1 MARGGSNPPFRTNIL
16 PSSGM
21 KSALQQRAEAAAER
35 FRTARKP
42 VVIEF
47 AGVPKAGKTSTL
59 GQVHAFLKRCG
70 FRVEVVVEHASICPI
85 RDKKHANFN
94 VWTACTT
101 LSQILEKTQIPSRP
115 GDPDV
120 LILDRGLFDA
130 VNWFAIME
138 RLARIRR
145 AERELIERFLL
156 MDDWRRRIT
165 GVVVMTASPADSME
179 RERGYLPV
187 DGATGSIMNEDVL
200 RTALETTRETAARL
214 RKKQFRIFEVDTSR
228 RASPGPQATAEE
240 AADLVLRLIEEQ
252 LEEEILFLPADA
264 VAPLFETDTWIGRTA
279 AQQLVEMFTSEG
291 TFRSRE
297 TVESDLTL
305 VQALPVVVVR
315 NRRGDLLRLRRRE
328 QRKDNPLHG
337 KIVIWAGGH
346 VRREDGANGPSI
358 GRGAVRE
365 LQEELRLSVEPRE
378 LELLGAVWIRGR
390 DGDRTRRHVAIVYEW
405 RAQTDDVAV
414 ALSATEFFERRGT
427 SLSGSFIAPDRL
439 ATDVDDGRICEPW
452 SVEIARRLLPEGEL
466 VEPRL
471 V

>member
-1 MARGGSNPPFRTNIL
+1 
-16 PSSGM
+16 M

-35 FRTARKP
+35 FSTARKP

-47 AGVPKAGKTSTL
+47 AGVPKAGKTTTL

-130 VNWFAIME
+130 VNWFAVME
-138 RLARIRR
+138 CLARIRK
-145 AERELIERFLL
+145 AEREQIESFLL
-156 MDDWRRRIT
+156 MDDWRKRIT
-165 GVVVMTASPADSME
+165 GVIVMTASPADSME

-187 DGATGSIMNEDVL
+187 DGTAGSIMNDDVL
-200 RTALETTRETAARL
+200 RTMLDTTRETAARL
-214 RKKQFRIFEVDTSR
+214 RKKHFRIFEVDTSR
-228 RASPGPQATAEE
+228 NASADPRATAEDV
-240 AADLVLRLIEEQ
+240 ADLVLRLIEEQ
-252 LEEEILFLPADA
+252 LDEEILFLPADT
-264 VAPLFETDTWIGRTA
+264 VAPLFETETWIGKAA
-279 AQQLVEMFTSEG
+279 AQQLVELFTTKG

-297 TVESDLTL
+297 TVESDVTL

-315 NRRGDLLRLRRRE
+315 NRSGDLLRLKRRE

-358 GRGAVRE
+358 GHGAARE
-365 LQEELRLSVEPRE
+365 LQEELRLSVEPGE
-378 LELLGAVWIRGR
+378 LQMLGAVWMRGR
-390 DGDRTRRHVAIVYEW
+390 DGDRTRRHVAIVHEW
-405 RAQTDDVAV
+405 RARTDDVAV

-427 SLSGSFIAPDRL
+427 SLSGSFVAPRQL
-439 ATDVDDGRICEPW
+439 ATDIDKGRICEPW
-452 SVEIARRLLPEGEL
+452 SVEIARHLLPEGEL
-466 VEPRL
+466 VEPLL

>member
-1 MARGGSNPPFRTNIL
+1 M
-16 PSSGM
+16 
-21 KSALQQRAEAAAER
+21 
-35 FRTARKP
+35 
-42 VVIEF
+42 VEF
-47 AGVPKAGKTSTL
+47 AGVPKAGKTTTL

-130 VNWFAIME
+130 VNWFAVME

-145 AERELIERFLL
+145 AEREVIEKFLL
-156 MDDWRRRIT
+156 MDDWRKRIT
-165 GVVVMTASPADSME
+165 GVIVMTASPADSME

-187 DGATGSIMNEDVL
+187 DGASGSIMNDDVL
-200 RTALETTRETAARL
+200 RTMLETTRKTAARL
-214 RKKQFRIFEVDTSR
+214 RKKDFRIFEVDTSKNT
-228 RASPGPQATAEE
+228 AANPQATAEE
-240 AADLVLRLIEEQ
+240 VADLVLSLIEEQ
-252 LEEEILFLPADA
+252 LEEEILFLPADT
-264 VAPLFETDTWIGRTA
+264 VAPLFGNTTWIGKTA
-279 AQQLVEMFTSEG
+279 AQQLVESFSTEG

-315 NRRGDLLRLRRRE
+315 NRSGDLLRLKRKE

-358 GRGAVRE
+358 GQGAVRE

-378 LELLGAVWIRGR
+378 LEMLGAVWIRGR
-390 DGDRTRRHVAIVYEW
+390 EGDRTRRHIAIVYEW
-405 RAQTDDVAV
+405 RARTDDVAV

-427 SLSGSFIAPDRL
+427 SLSGSFVAPRQLVADI
-439 ATDVDDGRICEPW
+439 DNGRICEPW
-452 SVEIARRLLPEGEL
+452 SVEIARHLLPEGEL
-466 VEPRL
+466 AEPRL

>member
-1 MARGGSNPPFRTNIL
+1 
-16 PSSGM
+16 M

-35 FRTARKP
+35 FSTARKP

-47 AGVPKAGKTSTL
+47 AGVPKAGKTTTL

-130 VNWFAIME
+130 VNWFAVME
-138 RLARIRR
+138 CLARIRK
-145 AERELIERFLL
+145 AEREQIESFLL
-156 MDDWRRRIT
+156 MDDWRKRIT
-165 GVVVMTASPADSME
+165 GVIVMTASPADSME

-187 DGATGSIMNEDVL
+187 DGTAGSIMNDDVL
-200 RTALETTRETAARL
+200 RTMLDTTRETAARL
-214 RKKQFRIFEVDTSR
+214 RKKHFRIFEVDTSR
-228 RASPGPQATAEE
+228 NASADPRATAEDV
-240 AADLVLRLIEEQ
+240 ADLVLRLIEEQ
-252 LEEEILFLPADA
+252 LDEEILFLPADT
-264 VAPLFETDTWIGRTA
+264 VAPLFETETWIGKAA
-279 AQQLVEMFTSEG
+279 AQQLVELFTTKG

-297 TVESDLTL
+297 TVESDVTL

-315 NRRGDLLRLRRRE
+315 NRSGDLLRLKRRE

-358 GRGAVRE
+358 GHGAARE
-365 LQEELRLSVEPRE
+365 LQEELRLSVEPGE
-378 LELLGAVWIRGR
+378 LQMLGAVWMRGR
-390 DGDRTRRHVAIVYEW
+390 DGDRTRRHVAIVHEW
-405 RAQTDDVAV
+405 RARTDDVAV

-427 SLSGSFIAPDRL
+427 SLSGSFMAPRQL
-439 ATDVDDGRICEPW
+439 ATDIDNGRICEPW
-452 SVEIARRLLPEGEL
+452 SVEIARHLLPEGEL
-466 VEPRL
+466 VEPLL

>member
-1 MARGGSNPPFRTNIL
+1 M
-16 PSSGM
+16 
-21 KSALQQRAEAAAER
+21 
-35 FRTARKP
+35 
-42 VVIEF
+42 VVEF
-47 AGVPKAGKTSTL
+47 AGVPKAGKSTTL

-101 LSQILEKTQIPSRP
+101 LSRILEKTQIPSRP

-120 LILDRGLFDA
+120 LLLDRGLFDA
-130 VNWFAIME
+130 VNWFAVME

-145 AERELIERFLL
+145 AERESIERFLL
-156 MDDWRRRIT
+156 MDDWRKRIT
-165 GVVVMTASPADSME
+165 GVIVMTASPADSME

-187 DGATGSIMNEDVL
+187 DGASGSIMNEDVL
-200 RTALETTRETAARL
+200 CTMLDTTRKTAARL
-214 RKKQFRIFEVDTSR
+214 GRRHFRIVEVDTSR
-228 RASPGPQATAEE
+228 DASAGPRATAEE
-240 AADLVLRLIEEQ
+240 VADLVLRLIEEQ
-252 LEEEILFLPADA
+252 LEEEILSLPADT
-264 VAPLFETDTWIGRTA
+264 VAPLFDETTWIGRTA
-279 AQQLVEMFTSEG
+279 AQGLVDLFTTQG

-297 TVESDLTL
+297 SVEADPAR

-315 NRRGDLLRLRRRE
+315 NGSGDLLRLKRRE
-328 QRKDNPLHG
+328 QRRDSPLHG

-365 LQEELRLSVEPRE
+365 LQEELRISVEPSE

-405 RAQTDDVAV
+405 RARTDDVAV

-427 SLSGSFIAPDRL
+427 SLSGSFVAPRQL
-439 ATDVDDGRICEPW
+439 ATDVDNGLLCEPW
-452 SVEIARRLLPEGEL
+452 SVEIVRHLLPEGKL

>member
-1 MARGGSNPPFRTNIL
+1 
-16 PSSGM
+16 M

-35 FRTARKP
+35 FGTARKP

-47 AGVPKAGKTSTL
+47 AGVPKAGKTTTL

-70 FRVEVVVEHASICPI
+70 FRVEVVVEHASICPV

-130 VNWFAIME
+130 VNWFAVME
-138 RLARIRR
+138 RLARIRE

-156 MDDWRRRIT
+156 MDDWRKRIT
-165 GVVVMTASPADSME
+165 GVIVMTASPADSME

-187 DGATGSIMNEDVL
+187 EGTTGSIMNDDVL
-200 RTALETTRETAARL
+200 RTMLETTRETASRL
-214 RKKQFRIFEVDTSR
+214 RKEKHFRIFEVDTSR
-228 RASPGPQATAEE
+228 DASAGPRATAER
-240 AADLVLRLIEEQ
+240 ATDLVLGLIEEQ
-252 LEEEILFLPADA
+252 LEEEILFLPADTA
-264 VAPLFETDTWIGRTA
+264 APLFETGTWIGKTA
-279 AQQLVEMFTSEG
+279 AQQLVELFTARG
-291 TFRSRE
+291 AFRSRE
-297 TVESDLTL
+297 AVESDLTL

-315 NRRGDLLRLRRRE
+315 NRRGDLLRLKRRE

-358 GRGAVRE
+358 RNGAIRE
-365 LQEELRLSVEPRE
+365 LQEELRLSIEPRD
-378 LELLGAVWIRGR
+378 LELLGAVWVRSR
-390 DGDRTRRHVAIVYEW
+390 DGDRTRRHVAIVHEW

-427 SLSGSFIAPDRL
+427 SLSGSFVAPEQL
-439 ATDVDDGRICEPW
+439 ARDVDDGRICEPW

>member
-1 MARGGSNPPFRTNIL
+1 
-16 PSSGM
+16 M
-21 KSALQQRAEAAAER
+21 KSTLQQRAEAAAKR

-42 VVIEF
+42 EVIEF
-47 AGVPKAGKTSTL
+47 AGVPKAGKTTTL

-101 LSQILEKTQIPSRP
+101 LAQILERTQIPSRP
-115 GDPDV
+115 DDPDV

-130 VNWFAIME
+130 VNWFAVME
-138 RLARIRR
+138 RLARIRE
-145 AERELIERFLL
+145 AERDLVERFLL
-156 MDDWRRRIT
+156 MDDWRKRIT
-165 GVVVMTASPADSME
+165 GVIVMTASPADSME

-187 DGATGSIMNEDVL
+187 DGAAGSIMNDDVL
-200 RTALETTRETAARL
+200 HTMLQTTRKTAARL
-214 RKKQFRIFEVDTSR
+214 RRKHFQIFEVDTSR
-228 RASPGPQATAEE
+228 DASASPQATAEE
-240 AADLVLRLIEEQ
+240 VADLVLGLIEEQ
-252 LEEEILFLPADA
+252 LEEEILSLP
-264 VAPLFETDTWIGRTA
+264 VSIVEPLFGHTTWIDKTA
-279 AQQLVEMFTSEG
+279 AQQLVELFTTKG
-291 TFRSRE
+291 RFGGRDA
-297 TVESDLTL
+297 VESDITL

-315 NRRGDLLRLRRRE
+315 NRSGGLLRLKRKE

-337 KIVIWAGGH
+337 QIVIWAGGH

-358 GRGAVRE
+358 GHGAVRE

-378 LELLGAVWIRGR
+378 LEMLGAVWIRGG
-390 DGDRTRRHVAIVYEW
+390 DADRTRRHVALAYEW
-405 RAQTDDVAV
+405 RARTDDVAV

-427 SLSGSFIAPDRL
+427 SLSGSFVAPSQL

-452 SVEIARRLLPEGEL
+452 SVEIVRHFLPEGEL

>member
-1 MARGGSNPPFRTNIL
+1 
-16 PSSGM
+16 M

-35 FRTARKP
+35 FGTARKP

-47 AGVPKAGKTSTL
+47 AGVPKAGKTTTL

-101 LSQILEKTQIPSRP
+101 LARILEKTQIPSRP

-130 VNWFAIME
+130 VNWFAVME
-138 RLARIRR
+138 RLAGIRK

-156 MDDWRRRIT
+156 MDDWRKRIT
-165 GVVVMTASPADSME
+165 GVIVMTASPADSME

-187 DGATGSIMNEDVL
+187 DGAAGSIMNDDVL
-200 RTALETTRETAARL
+200 RTMLDTTRATAARL
-214 RKKQFRIFEVDTSR
+214 RKKHFRIFEVDTSGN
-228 RASPGPQATAEE
+228 APAGPRATAEE
-240 AADLVLRLIEEQ
+240 VADLVLRLIEEQ
-252 LEEEILFLPADA
+252 LDEEILFLPADT
-264 VAPLFETDTWIGRTA
+264 VAPLFEAETWIGRTA
-279 AQQLVEMFTSEG
+279 AQQLVELFTTKG

-297 TVESDLTL
+297 TVESDVAL

-315 NRRGDLLRLRRRE
+315 NRSGDLLRLKRRE

-358 GRGAVRE
+358 GHGAVRE
-365 LQEELRLSVEPRE
+365 VQEELRLSVEPQE
-378 LELLGAVWIRGR
+378 LQMLGAVWIRGG

-405 RAQTDDVAV
+405 RARTDDVAV

-427 SLSGSFIAPDRL
+427 SLSGSFVAPRQL
-439 ATDVDDGRICEPW
+439 ATDIDDGRICEPW
-452 SVEIARRLLPEGEL
+452 SVEIVRQLLPEREL

>member
-1 MARGGSNPPFRTNIL
+1 
-16 PSSGM
+16 M
-21 KSALQQRAEAAAER
+21 KSALQQRAESAAER
-35 FRTARKP
+35 FGTARKP

-47 AGVPKAGKTSTL
+47 AGVPKAGKTTTL

-101 LSQILEKTQIPSRP
+101 LSRILEKTQIPSRP
-115 GDPDV
+115 VDPDV

-130 VNWFAIME
+130 VNWFAVME
-138 RLARIRR
+138 RLARIRK
-145 AERELIERFLL
+145 AERELIEKFLL
-156 MDDWRRRIT
+156 MDDWRKRIT
-165 GVVVMTASPADSME
+165 GVIVMTASPADSIE

-187 DGATGSIMNEDVL
+187 DGAVGSIMNDDVL
-200 RTALETTRETAARL
+200 RTMLETTRATAARL
-214 RKKQFRIFEVDTSR
+214 RKKHFRIFEVDTSGN
-228 RASPGPQATAEE
+228 ASAGPRATAEE
-240 AADLVLRLIEEQ
+240 VADLVLRLIEEQ
-252 LEEEILFLPADA
+252 LDEEILFLPADT
-264 VAPLFETDTWIGRTA
+264 VAPLFEAEIWIGRTA
-279 AQQLVEMFTSEG
+279 AQQLVELFTTEG
-291 TFRSRE
+291 AFRSRE
-297 TVESDLTL
+297 TVESDITL

-315 NRRGDLLRLRRRE
+315 NRSGDLLRLKRRE

-358 GRGAVRE
+358 GHGAVRE
-365 LQEELRLSVEPRE
+365 LQEELRLSVEPGE
-378 LELLGAVWIRGR
+378 LEMLGAVWIRGR
-390 DGDRTRRHVAIVYEW
+390 DGDRTRRHVAIVHEW
-405 RAQTDDVAV
+405 RARTDDVAV
-414 ALSATEFFERRGT
+414 ALSATEFFERRAT
-427 SLSGSFIAPDRL
+427 SLSGSFVAPRQL
-439 ATDVDDGRICEPW
+439 ATDIDTGRICEPW

>member
-1 MARGGSNPPFRTNIL
+1 
-16 PSSGM
+16 M

-35 FRTARKP
+35 FSTARKP

-47 AGVPKAGKTSTL
+47 AGVPKAGKTTTL

-130 VNWFAIME
+130 VNWFAVME
-138 RLARIRR
+138 RLARIRK
-145 AERELIERFLL
+145 AEREQIESFLL
-156 MDDWRRRIT
+156 MDDWRKRIT
-165 GVVVMTASPADSME
+165 GVIVMTASPADSME

-187 DGATGSIMNEDVL
+187 DGTAGSIMNDDVL
-200 RTALETTRETAARL
+200 RTMLDTTRETAARL
-214 RKKQFRIFEVDTSR
+214 RKKHFRIFEVDTSR
-228 RASPGPQATAEE
+228 NASADPRTTAEDV
-240 AADLVLRLIEEQ
+240 ADLVLRLIEEQ
-252 LEEEILFLPADA
+252 LDEEILFLPADT
-264 VAPLFETDTWIGRTA
+264 VAPLFETETWIGKAA
-279 AQQLVEMFTSEG
+279 AQQLVELFTTKG

-297 TVESDLTL
+297 TVESDVTL

-315 NRRGDLLRLRRRE
+315 NRSGDLLRLKRRE

-358 GRGAVRE
+358 GHGAARE
-365 LQEELRLSVEPRE
+365 LQEELRLSVEPGE
-378 LELLGAVWIRGR
+378 LQMLGAVWMRGR
-390 DGDRTRRHVAIVYEW
+390 DGDRTRRHVAIVHEW
-405 RAQTDDVAV
+405 RARTDDVAV

-427 SLSGSFIAPDRL
+427 SLSGSFMAPRQL
-439 ATDVDDGRICEPW
+439 ATDIDNGRICEPW
-452 SVEIARRLLPEGEL
+452 SVEIARHLLPEGEL
-466 VEPRL
+466 VEPLL

>member
-1 MARGGSNPPFRTNIL
+1 M
-16 PSSGM
+16 
-21 KSALQQRAEAAAER
+21 
-35 FRTARKP
+35 
-42 VVIEF
+42 
-47 AGVPKAGKTSTL
+47 
-59 GQVHAFLKRCG
+59 
-70 FRVEVVVEHASICPI
+70 EHASICPI

-115 GDPDV
+115 GDPDI

-130 VNWFAIME
+130 VNWFAVME

-145 AERELIERFLL
+145 AEREVIERFLL

-165 GVVVMTASPADSME
+165 GVIVMTASPVDSME

-187 DGATGSIMNEDVL
+187 DGATGSIMNDDVL
-200 RTALETTRETAARL
+200 RTMLETTRETAARL
-214 RKKQFRIFEVDTSR
+214 KKKHFRIFEVDTSR
-228 RASPGPQATAEE
+228 SASPGPRATAEE
-240 AADLVLRLIEEQ
+240 VADLVLGLVEEQ

-264 VAPLFETDTWIGRTA
+264 VAPLFETETWIGRTA
-279 AQQLVEMFTSEG
+279 AQQLVELFTSRG

-315 NRRGDLLRLRRRE
+315 NRRGDLLRLKRRE

-378 LELLGAVWIRGR
+378 LELLGAVWTRGR

-427 SLSGSFIAPDRL
+427 SLSGSFVAPARL
-439 ATDVDDGRICEPW
+439 ATDIDDGRICEPW
-452 SVEIARRLLPEGEL
+452 SVEIARHLLPEGEL

>member
-1 MARGGSNPPFRTNIL
+1 
-16 PSSGM
+16 M

-35 FRTARKP
+35 FSTARKP

-47 AGVPKAGKTSTL
+47 AGVPKAGKTTTL

-130 VNWFAIME
+130 VNWFAVME
-138 RLARIRR
+138 RLARIRK
-145 AERELIERFLL
+145 AEREQIESFLL
-156 MDDWRRRIT
+156 MDDWRKRIT
-165 GVVVMTASPADSME
+165 GVIVMTASPADSME

-187 DGATGSIMNEDVL
+187 DGTAGSIMNDDVL
-200 RTALETTRETAARL
+200 RTMLDTTRETAARL
-214 RKKQFRIFEVDTSR
+214 RKKHFRIFEVDTSR
-228 RASPGPQATAEE
+228 NASADPRATAEDV
-240 AADLVLRLIEEQ
+240 ADLVLRLIEEQ
-252 LEEEILFLPADA
+252 LDEEILFLPADT
-264 VAPLFETDTWIGRTA
+264 VAPLFETETWIGKAA
-279 AQQLVEMFTSEG
+279 AQQLVELFTTKG

-297 TVESDLTL
+297 TVESDVTL

-315 NRRGDLLRLRRRE
+315 NRSGDLLRLKRRE

-358 GRGAVRE
+358 GHGAARE
-365 LQEELRLSVEPRE
+365 LQEELRLSVEPGE
-378 LELLGAVWIRGR
+378 LQMLGAVWMRGR
-390 DGDRTRRHVAIVYEW
+390 DGDRTRRHVAIVHEW
-405 RAQTDDVAV
+405 RARTDDVAV

-427 SLSGSFIAPDRL
+427 SLSGSFVAPRQL
-439 ATDVDDGRICEPW
+439 ATDIDKGRICEPW
-452 SVEIARRLLPEGEL
+452 SVEIARHLLPEGEL
-466 VEPRL
+466 VEPLL

>member
-16 PSSGM
+16 PDSGM
-21 KSALQQRAEAAAER
+21 KSALQQRAEAAAQR

-101 LSQILEKTQIPSRP
+101 LSRILEKTQIPSRP

-130 VNWFAIME
+130 VNWFTVME
-138 RLARIRR
+138 RLARIRK
-145 AERELIERFLL
+145 AEREVVERFLL

-165 GVVVMTASPADSME
+165 GVIVMTASPADSME

-187 DGATGSIMNEDVL
+187 DGAAGSIMNEDVL
-200 RTALETTRETAARL
+200 RTTLETTRETAARL

-228 RASPGPQATAEE
+228 GASPGPQATAEE
-240 AADLVLRLIEEQ
+240 VADLVLRLIEEQ

-279 AQQLVEMFTSEG
+279 AQQLVELFTSAG

-297 TVESDLTL
+297 TVESDLTR

-315 NRRGDLLRLRRRE
+315 NRRGDLLRLKRRE

-346 VRREDGANGPSI
+346 VRREDGTNGPSI

-427 SLSGSFIAPDRL
+427 SLSGSFFAPDQL
-439 ATDVDDGRICEPW
+439 ATDIDNGRICEPW

>member
-1 MARGGSNPPFRTNIL
+1 
-16 PSSGM
+16 M
-21 KSALQQRAEAAAER
+21 KSALQQCAEAATER

-42 VVIEF
+42 VVIE
-47 AGVPKAGKTSTL
+47 
-59 GQVHAFLKRCG
+59 
-70 FRVEVVVEHASICPI
+70 
-85 RDKKHANFN
+85 
-94 VWTACTT
+94 
-101 LSQILEKTQIPSRP
+101 
-115 GDPDV
+115 
-120 LILDRGLFDA
+120 
-130 VNWFAIME
+130 
-138 RLARIRR
+138 
-145 AERELIERFLL
+145 
-156 MDDWRRRIT
+156 
-165 GVVVMTASPADSME
+165 
-179 RERGYLPV
+179 
-187 DGATGSIMNEDVL
+187 
-200 RTALETTRETAARL
+200 
-214 RKKQFRIFEVDTSR
+214 
-228 RASPGPQATAEE
+228 
-240 AADLVLRLIEEQ
+240 
-252 LEEEILFLPADA
+252 EEILFLPADT
-264 VAPLFETDTWIGRTA
+264 VAPLFETDTWIGRSA
-279 AQQLVEMFTSEG
+279 AQQLVELFTSEG

-297 TVESDLTL
+297 TVESDLML

-315 NRRGDLLRLRRRE
+315 NRRGDLLRLKRRE

-346 VRREDGANGPSI
+346 VRREDGANGPSM

-427 SLSGSFIAPDRL
+427 SLSGSFVPPDQL
-439 ATDVDDGRICEPW
+439 ATDIDDGRICEPW

>member
-1 MARGGSNPPFRTNIL
+1 
-16 PSSGM
+16 M
-21 KSALQQRAEAAAER
+21 KSVLQQRSQAAAER
-35 FRTARKP
+35 FTTARKP

-47 AGVPKAGKTSTL
+47 AGVPKAGKTTTL

-70 FRVEVVVEHASICPI
+70 FRVETVVEHASICPI

-101 LSQILEKTQIPSRP
+101 LSQLLEKTQIPSRP

-130 VNWFAIME
+130 VNWFAVME
-138 RLARIRR
+138 RLARIRKP
-145 AERELIERFLL
+145 ERELIERFLL
-156 MDDWRRRIT
+156 MDDWRKRIT
-165 GVVVMTASPADSME
+165 GVIVMTASPADSME

-187 DGATGSIMNEDVL
+187 DGAAGSIMNEDVL
-200 RTALETTRETAARL
+200 RTMLETTRETAARL
-214 RKKQFRIFEVDTSR
+214 RKKHFRIFEVDTSR
-228 RASPGPQATAEE
+228 SASAGPRATAEE
-240 AADLVLRLIEEQ
+240 VADLVLGLIEEQ
-252 LEEEILFLPADA
+252 LEEEILFLPADI
-264 VAPLFETDTWIGRTA
+264 VAPLFETRTWIGKA
-279 AQQLVEMFTSEG
+279 EAQQLVELFTTKG
-291 TFRSRE
+291 TFRNRE
-297 TVESDLTL
+297 SVESDFTL

-315 NRRGDLLRLRRRE
+315 NRSGDLLRLKRKE

-358 GRGAVRE
+358 GQGAVRE
-365 LQEELRLSVEPRE
+365 LQEELRISIEARE
-378 LELLGAVWIRGR
+378 LEMLGAVWIRSR

-405 RAQTDDVAV
+405 RARTDDVAV

-427 SLSGSFIAPDRL
+427 SLSGSFVAPHRL
-439 ATDVDDGRICEPW
+439 ATDIDDGRICEPW
-452 SVEIARRLLPEGEL
+452 SVEIARHLLPEGEL

>member
-1 MARGGSNPPFRTNIL
+1 
-16 PSSGM
+16 M
-21 KSALQQRAEAAAER
+21 KSAPQQRAEAAAER

-42 VVIEF
+42 VVVEF
-47 AGVPKAGKTSTL
+47 AGVPKAGKTTTL

-130 VNWFAIME
+130 VNWFAVME
-138 RLARIRR
+138 RLARIRK
-145 AERELIERFLL
+145 AERELIEKFLL
-156 MDDWRRRIT
+156 MDDWRKRIT
-165 GVVVMTASPADSME
+165 GVIVMTTSPVDSME

-187 DGATGSIMNEDVL
+187 DGAAGSIMNDDVL
-200 RTALETTRETAARL
+200 RTMLDTTRETAARL
-214 RKKQFRIFEVDTSR
+214 RKKHFRIFEVDTSR
-228 RASPGPQATAEE
+228 SASAGARATAEE
-240 AADLVLRLIEEQ
+240 VADLVLRLIEEQ
-252 LEEEILFLPADA
+252 LEEEILFLPADS
-264 VAPLFETDTWIGRTA
+264 VAPLFEKETWIGRTA
-279 AQQLVEMFTSEG
+279 AQQLVELFTTKG

-297 TVESDLTL
+297 TVESNVTL

-315 NRRGDLLRLRRRE
+315 NRSGELLRLKRRE

-358 GRGAVRE
+358 GHGAARE

-378 LELLGAVWIRGR
+378 LRLLGAVWIRGR
-390 DGDRTRRHVAIVYEW
+390 DGDRTRRHVAIVHEW
-405 RAQTDDVAV
+405 RARTDDVAV

-427 SLSGSFIAPDRL
+427 SLSGSFVSPQRL
-439 ATDVDDGRICEPW
+439 ATDIDDGRICEPW

-466 VEPRL
+466 AGPRL
-471 V
+471 I